1 MKQESDIR
9 ALIEGQTVLGIEMGS
24 TRIKSVLLNASHE
37 ILASGSFQWEN
48 SLSDSLWTYSL
59 ADAVRGM
66 QES

>member
-37 ILASGSFQWEN
+37 ILASGSFQWAFGHIAWLMPCEVCRRAIRI
-48 SLSDSLWTYSL
+48 W
-59 ADAVRGM
+59 R
-66 QES
+66 